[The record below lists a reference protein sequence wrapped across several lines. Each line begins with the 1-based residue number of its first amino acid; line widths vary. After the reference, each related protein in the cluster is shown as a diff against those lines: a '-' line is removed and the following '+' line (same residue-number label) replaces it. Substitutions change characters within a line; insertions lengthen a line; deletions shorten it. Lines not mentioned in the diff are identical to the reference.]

1 VTVLQAAILGVV
13 QGLTEFLPISSD
25 GHLAVTYRLM
35 GMSPNLSFEVFLHA
49 ATLIA
54 MLTYF
59 WSDILR
65 LLSSLLPANRERT
78 MDRRIVLLIGL
89 ATVVSAVVVLALYR
103 VIEPLSAS
111 MLAVALG
118 FFGTTALLV
127 AAELADRKVPKH
139 KPPEGLSLA
148 QLGVIGALQGLAAL
162 PGLSRSGSAISG
174 GMFFRLSREDAARF
188 GFLLGIPIITLASLE
203 SVVSVAAHGWQ
214 MPGSPLSLAVGFL
227 AAGATGYLA
236 IWGLLK
242 FVKNHSLYWFA
253 AYTGVLG
260 TVMLLSATVLGR
272 G

>member
-1 VTVLQAAILGVV
+1 MTVIQAAILGVV

-35 GMSPNLSFEVFLHA
+35 GASPNLSFEVFLHA

-59 WSDILR
+59 WPDVVR
-65 LLSSLLPANRERT
+65 LLSSLLPKNSHRVA
-78 MDRRIVLLIGL
+78 DRRVVLLIAI
-89 ATVVSAVVVLALYR
+89 ATVVSGCLALVLGK
-103 VIEPLSAS
+103 VIEQLSAS

-118 FFGTTALLV
+118 FLGTTTLLV
-127 AAELADRKVPKH
+127 IAEIADRKGPSL
-139 KPPEGLSLA
+139 EGPDSLGFA
-148 QLGVIGALQGLAAL
+148 SVGMVGFLQGLAVL
-162 PGLSRSGSAISG
+162 PGLSRSGSTIAG
-174 GMFFRLSREDAARF
+174 GMFFGLSREDAARF
-188 GFLLGIPIITLASLE
+188 GFLLGIPIIALASAKDTLD
-203 SVVSVAAHGWQ
+203 VVQGASHL
-214 MPGSPLSLAVGFL
+214 PGSPLALAIGFL
-227 AAGATGYLA
+227 AAGLSGYAA

-260 TVMLLSATVLGR
+260 AVMLLGVTVLGR